1 MSLAKKIRIRLQG
14 NRPIN
19 PNLDIEVPNI
29 DLYFDITNLTNFN
42 LVLDRLLI
50 ELWFGQPTLNG
61 AMLQRYEIPA
71 NNISK
76 TIYFRA
82 DLTQKQCEQIRKYL
96 NNAEFRGSITLH
108 VTGYLESKIGLVEVK
123 EDFERSGL

>member
-1 MSLAKKIRIRLQG
+1 LDAFPSFLLRLMLKPASLAKKIRIRLQG

-61 AMLQRYEIPA
+61 AVL
-71 NNISK
+71 
-76 TIYFRA
+76 
-82 DLTQKQCEQIRKYL
+82 
-96 NNAEFRGSITLH
+96 
-108 VTGYLESKIGLVEVK
+108 
-123 EDFERSGL
+123 